1 MKQYKWNTEVVSAEI
16 PESTGLRTLSLMLLT
31 STYGSFQGRVEVS
44 PTRKAQ
50 SQASGC
56 SALDVLAQIK
66 EGAYEMSPSSRG
78 TFMTHSQDR
87 VHLNETAAS
96 TGSSFEA

>member
-16 PESTGLRTLSLMLLT
+16 PESTGLRTPRLMLLT

-44 PTRKAQ
+44 PNRKPQ

-56 SALDVLAQIK
+56 SALDVLTQIK
-66 EGAYEMSPSSRG
+66 EGAYEMSPSPVGPS
-78 TFMTHSQDR
+78 
-87 VHLNETAAS
+87 
-96 TGSSFEA
+96 